1 MTDPTGD
8 NNKLNKEDTFNILL
22 NNNIMIMNQEGAFI
36 TTTPTLAVS
45 WRRQEQNIISVRNCI
60 FLILLMTLKLMP
72 LMSDLALQLAAAA
85 AHGEENKTIS

>member
-1 MTDPTGD
+1 
-8 NNKLNKEDTFNILL
+8 
-22 NNNIMIMNQEGAFI
+22 MNQEGAFI